1 MYYICC
7 PTVQGHFYFYD
18 EEVKNILSKFKPA
31 LSGIS
36 SIVFR
41 NKQQYFTYKT
51 PEANKK
57 YYREQIAPFKG
68 ELELW
73 YCQNQSIIF
82 DILLIIV
89 TISSLL
95 FPASNLLNY
104 FFDLPKHRLF
114 TRG

>member
-1 MYYICC
+1 MYYIFR
-7 PTVQGHFYFYD
+7 PTVQEHFDFYD
-18 EEVKNILSKFKPA
+18 EEVKNILSKFKPG

-36 SIVFR
+36 SIVFMD
-41 NKQQYFTYKT
+41 KEKYFIGKT
-51 PEANKK
+51 PEGNIK
-57 YYREQIAPFKG
+57 YYRENIAPFKG

-114 TRG
+114 NRG

>member
-1 MYYICC
+1 MYYICR
-7 PTVQGHFYFYD
+7 PTVQEHFNFYD
-18 EEVKNILSKFKPA
+18 EEVKNILSKFKPG

-41 NKQQYFTYKT
+41 DEQQYFTYKT
-51 PEANKK
+51 PEENKK

-73 YCQNQSIIF
+73 YCQNHSIIF
-82 DILLIIV
+82 DIILIIV

-114 TRG
+114 NRG